1 MKNIYLI
8 RHCVA
13 AGQSP
18 EAPLTEQGE
27 GQARELAEILS
38 TVGVD
43 RIISSPFKRAVDT
56 FLPLAMKMSIEIE
69 TDSRLAERVLSTEN
83 LPDWFEKLKST
94 FDDLDLKLEGGES
107 SREAMTRIVEVV
119 GAVFNSDV
127 ENTILVSHGNLLSL
141 LLKHYDNSFGFEE
154 WRNMSNPDVYLIKYD
169 GQEAT
174 IDRLWK

>member
-8 RHCVA
+8 RHCA
-13 AGQSP
+13 ATGQSP

-27 GQARELAEILS
+27 GQALELAEFLS
-38 TVGVD
+38 TVDVD

-56 FLPLAMKMSIEIE
+56 ILPLATKKSIEIE

-119 GAVFNSDV
+119 DTVLNSEA

-154 WRNMSNPDVYLIKYD
+154 WRNMSNPDVYLLKYD
-169 GQEAT
+169 GQEVT
-174 IDRLWK
+174 VNRLWK